1 MPLDDSTFPEF
12 FQEMCT
18 KIFKDLDDK
27 KNHLIKMQQSK
38 HQKNIEELET
48 KRMVEQFKILTEE

>member
-38 HQKNIEELET
+38 YQKNL
-48 KRMVEQFKILTEE
+48 